1 MDILRAKEILKT
13 LADGVNPIT
22 GEVLPAEDSCNQ
34 PDVIRALHAVLE
46 KLPEKKKAQPENA
59 GAKWTDEEISVLTA
73 RFDSGMPTAQIA
85 KLHGR
90 TKGAIESKLV
100 ALGKMERTYFP
111 REKKE

>member
-1 MDILRAKEILKT
+1 M
-13 LADGVNPIT
+13 
-22 GEVLPAEDSCNQ
+22 LPAEDSCNQ

-59 GAKWTDEEISVLTA
+59 GAKWTGEEISVLTA
-73 RFDSGMPTAQIA
+73 RFDSGMPMAEIA

-100 ALGKMERTYFP
+100 ALGKMERT
-111 REKKE
+111 